1 MSLGSI
7 LEGQVSVFDIVEDI
21 KKETLQ
27 DKMKKQLK
35 KAIQK
40 GIVPGAKVF
49 FDKDVENIYVVSYL
63 YCGSGEVLEVRLRSI
78 SGGSSEPCN
87 ALSDRLTVIE

>member
-1 MSLGSI
+1 MEV
-7 LEGQVSVFDIVEDI
+7 LEGQVSVFDIVKDV

-27 DKMKKQLK
+27 DKMKRQLK

-49 FDKDVENIYVVSYL
+49 FDKDVKNIYVVLNL
-63 YCGSGEVLEVRLRSI
+63 YCGSGEVLEARLMSI
-78 SGGSSEPCN
+78 DGSSSEPCN
-87 ALSDRLTVIE
+87 ALSDRLTVVE

>member
-1 MSLGSI
+1 MEV
-7 LEGQVSVFDIVEDI
+7 LEGQVSVFEIVKDI

-27 DKMKKQLK
+27 DKMKRQLR

-49 FDKDVENIYVVSYL
+49 FDKDIKNIYVVSYL
-63 YCGSGEVLEVRLRSI
+63 YCGSGEVLEARLMSL
-78 SGGSSEPCN
+78 SGSSSEPCN
-87 ALSDRLTVIE
+87 ALSNRLTVIE